1 MECRRRIQFR
11 GMLLSQ
17 VMCNDASWAAII
29 AEYAQSGYGE
39 EALHLF
45 MKNSTKSIVQTW
57 PSPPR
62 ILENR

>member
-1 MECRRRIQFR
+1 MMPQRDSI
-11 GMLLSQ
+11 
-17 VMCNDASWAAII
+17 SWAAII